1 MKKVKTFEITI
12 ESWQE
17 LREIVRD
24 MNNEINKI
32 DNAEKYNR
40 TDFSNI
46 LAYYRNWLQNI
57 VGESDEE

>member
-1 MKKVKTFEITI
+1 MKEIKTHEITI